1 MKILSGTYKGIRIET
16 TKNASYRPTKSRV
29 RKSIF
34 DILSPFHYANI
45 LDLYSGSG
53 ILGFES
59 ASRGAT
65 SVTFVE
71 NNFKN
76 IKLLTHNKVKFN
88 DIDFSVIKNNV
99 ETFLKKSEKKF
110 DLIFADPPYGK
121 VDYEWLFNSCKE
133 KISKSGKLVVEMN
146 NNNFTYNNCVEKI
159 YGETK
164 VMFYNKI

>member
-1 MKILSGTYKGIRIET
+1 MKILSGTFKGIRIET
-16 TKNASYRPTKSRV
+16 MKNASYRPTKSIV

-34 DILSPFHYANI
+34 DSISPFYYTNV

-76 IKLLTHNKVKFN
+76 IKSLSRNKIKF
-88 DIDFSVIKNNV
+88 DGTDFSLIKKNV
-99 ETFLKKSEKKF
+99 ESFLKKSEKQF

-121 VDYEWLFNSCKE
+121 IDYEWLFNSCLE
-133 KISKSGKLVVEMN
+133 RISKSGKLIVEMD
-146 NNNFTYNNCVEKI
+146 NNNFSFNNCIEKI
-159 YGETK
+159 YGDTK
-164 VMFYNKI
+164 VLFYSNI

>member
-16 TKNASYRPTKSRV
+16 SKNASYRPTKSRV

-34 DILSPFHYANI
+34 DILSPFYYSDI

-59 ASRGAT
+59 ASRGAA

-76 IKLLTHNKVKFN
+76 VKLLKHNKIKFN
-88 DIDFSVIKNNV
+88 DTDFSVIKNNV
-99 ETFLKKSEKKF
+99 ETFLKRSEKKF
-110 DLIFADPPYGK
+110 DVIFADPPYGTI
-121 VDYEWLFNSCKE
+121 DYEWLFNSCRE
-133 KISKSGKLVVEMN
+133 KISKNGKLVVEMN
-146 NNNFTYNNCVEKI
+146 NNSFTYNNCVEKV
-159 YGETK
+159 YGDTK
-164 VMFYNKI
+164 VLFYNKI

>member
-1 MKILSGTYKGIRIET
+1 MKILSGSYKGIRIET

-34 DILSPFHYANI
+34 DILSTFHYANI

-71 NNFKN
+71 KNFKN

-88 DIDFSVIKNNV
+88 DTDFSVIKNNV

>member
-16 TKNASYRPTKSRV
+16 TKSASYRPTKSRV

-34 DILSPFHYANI
+34 DILSPFHYSNI

-59 ASRGAT
+59 ASRGAA

-76 IKLLTHNKVKFN
+76 INSILQVAVKLN
-88 DIDFSVIKNNV
+88 
-99 ETFLKKSEKKF
+99 
-110 DLIFADPPYGK
+110 LI
-121 VDYEWLFNSCKE
+121 VL
-133 KISKSGKLVVEMN
+133 
-146 NNNFTYNNCVEKI
+146 
-159 YGETK
+159 
-164 VMFYNKI
+164 

>member
-16 TKNASYRPTKSRV
+16 SKSASYRPTKSRV

-34 DILSPFHYANI
+34 DILSPFYYSDI

-59 ASRGAT
+59 ASRGAA

-76 IKLLTHNKVKFN
+76 IKLLKHNKIKFN
-88 DIDFSVIKNNV
+88 DTDFSVIKNNV
-99 ETFLKKSEKKF
+99 ETFLKRSEKKF
-110 DLIFADPPYGK
+110 DVIFADPPYGK
-121 VDYEWLFNSCKE
+121 IDYEWLFNSCKE
-133 KISKSGKLVVEMN
+133 KISKNGKLVLEMN
-146 NNNFTYNNCVEKI
+146 NNNFTFDNCLEKV

-164 VMFYNKI
+164 VLFYNKI

>member
-16 TKNASYRPTKSRV
+16 SKNASYRPTKSRV

-34 DILSPFHYANI
+34 DSLSPFYYSDI

-59 ASRGAT
+59 ASRGAA

-76 IKLLTHNKVKFN
+76 IKLLKHNKIKFN
-88 DIDFSVIKNNV
+88 DTDFSVIKNNV
-99 ETFLKKSEKKF
+99 ETFLKRSEKKF
-110 DLIFADPPYGK
+110 DLIFADPSYGK
-121 VDYEWLFNSCKE
+121 IDYEWLFNSCRE
-133 KISKSGKLVVEMN
+133 KIFKNGKLVVEMN
-146 NNNFTYNNCVEKI
+146 NNNLTFDNCLEKV

-164 VMFYNKI
+164 VLFYNKI

>member
-1 MKILSGTYKGIRIET
+1 VKILSGTYKGIRIET

-71 NNFKN
+71 KNFKN

-88 DIDFSVIKNNV
+88 DTDFSVIKNNV

>member
-16 TKNASYRPTKSRV
+16 MKNASYRPTKSRV

-34 DILSPFHYANI
+34 DTISPFNYLNV

-53 ILGFES
+53 VLGFES

-76 IKLLTHNKVKFN
+76 IKLLSHNKIKF
-88 DIDFSVIKNNV
+88 DDTDFSVIKNNV

-121 VDYEWLFNSCKE
+121 IDYEWLFKSCKE
-133 KISKSGKLVVEMN
+133 KISNSGKLIIEMN
-146 NNNFTYNNCVEKI
+146 NNNFTLNNCVEKI
-159 YGETK
+159 YGDTK
-164 VMFYNKI
+164 VLFYSKI

>member
-16 TKNASYRPTKSRV
+16 SKSASYRPTKSRV

-34 DILSPFHYANI
+34 DILSPFYYSDI

-59 ASRGAT
+59 ASRGAA

-76 IKLLTHNKVKFN
+76 IKLLKHNKIKFN
-88 DIDFSVIKNNV
+88 NTDFSVIKNNV
-99 ETFLKKSEKKF
+99 EIFLKRSEKKF
-110 DLIFADPPYGK
+110 DLIFSLY
-121 VDYEWLFNSCKE
+121 FF
-133 KISKSGKLVVEMN
+133 SKFQV
-146 NNNFTYNNCVEKI
+146 
-159 YGETK
+159 
-164 VMFYNKI
+164 FYCIIIRI

>member
-1 MKILSGTYKGIRIET
+1 VKILSGTYKGIRIET

-71 NNFKN
+71 KNFKN

-88 DIDFSVIKNNV
+88 DTDFSVIKNNV

-133 KISKSGKLVVEMN
+133 KISKSGKLVVELN

-164 VMFYNKI
+164 VLFYNKI

>member
-88 DIDFSVIKNNV
+88 DTDFSVIKNNV

-133 KISKSGKLVVEMN
+133 KISKSGKFVVEMN
-146 NNNFTYNNCVEKI
+146 NNSFTYNNCVEEI

-164 VMFYNKI
+164 VLFYNKI